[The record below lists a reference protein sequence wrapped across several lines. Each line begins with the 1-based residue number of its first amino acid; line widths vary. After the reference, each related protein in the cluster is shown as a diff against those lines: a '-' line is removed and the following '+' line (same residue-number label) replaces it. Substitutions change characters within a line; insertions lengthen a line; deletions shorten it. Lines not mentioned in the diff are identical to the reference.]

1 MPKAMQKTL
10 LKLGIIGFVSLL
22 IFNYPLLSLYRGGI
36 GDWPVLYIL
45 LFGFWLVVIWLARR
59 ITEPSSGSLF
69 KSNVDRES
77 P

>member
-22 IFNYPLLSLYRGGI
+22 VFNYPLLSLYRGTMG
-36 GDWPVLYIL
+36 GWPLLYVF
-45 LFGFWLVVIWLARR
+45 LFVWWLVVIIIARR
-59 ITEPSSGSLF
+59 ITEPSTGGLL
-69 KSNVDRES
+69 KSNVDRDA